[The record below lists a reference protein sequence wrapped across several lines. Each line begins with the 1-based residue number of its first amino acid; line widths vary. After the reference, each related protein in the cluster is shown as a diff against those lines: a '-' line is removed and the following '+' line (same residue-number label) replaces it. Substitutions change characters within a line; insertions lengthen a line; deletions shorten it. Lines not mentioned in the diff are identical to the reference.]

1 MHCCLLSVLLC
12 LPACLQG
19 WVHLLHLLLARIA
32 LALLLLLAAG
42 LLLSLLASRR
52 RHLLLALVPVCRTEV
67 EEQMVEQMVRL
78 GSTASAQP
86 RQGRLSAD
94 RANIRFL
101 LAEM

>member
-67 EEQMVEQMVRL
+67 EEQMLNRWSGWGVL
-78 GSTASAQP
+78 P

>member
-52 RHLLLALVPVCRTEV
+52 RHLLLALVPMCRTEA

-78 GSTASAQP
+78 GSTASAGITTKARALECRPCQYKI
-86 RQGRLSAD
+86 SAG
-94 RANIRFL
+94 
-101 LAEM
+101 